1 LWGLNMAEVRIS
13 NLSWGGAGLGRIE
26 GKVIFVPQT
35 LPGEV
40 VQVELLYSKKN
51 YGQGKLIRILEPSP
65 DRIEPACSFYQ
76 ECGGCQL
83 QHLAM
88 DKQVKEKERLFRQ
101 VLDHVLNTK
110 ETLVYPTLI
119 SPATYGYRHRLR
131 LKTAWKNN
139 RFTLGFFRP
148 KSHDLVPIDHCL
160 LANQEVNEVLGILQE
175 KIPDLKQTQ
184 WTPEIELQGFDRPRR
199 RGIVFSSPKKL
210 SRSQQKRITEGLF
223 SDLKLN
229 YLLFHDSSHFPLVGE
244 NPLTLEKDSLEFTFP
259 ALDTGL
265 GQDIRLTCYPLVFTQ
280 ANQELNR
287 RLIAQLLSRNL
298 FDERDIILDLYCGLG
313 NFALPVS
320 LKVKKIIGLE
330 GFPLA
335 VANARLNQKINQ
347 IFNCT
352 FIQAKVEKGIQRS
365 NLRNLPISMVILD
378 PPRTGARE
386 IIPFLDVWN
395 LKGILYISCD
405 PMTLVRDLA
414 QLVERGWKVKW
425 SQPVDFFPQT
435 FHLESVT
442 FLKKD

>member
-1 LWGLNMAEVRIS
+1 MAEVRIS
-13 NLSWGGAGLGRIE
+13 NLSWGGAGIGRIE
-26 GKVIFVPQT
+26 GKVIFVPRT

-40 VQVELLYSKKN
+40 VQVELLHSKKN
-51 YGQGKLIRILEPSP
+51 YDQGKLIRILEPSP

-88 DKQVKEKERLFRQ
+88 DKQVQEKERLFKQ
-101 VLDHVLNTK
+101 ALDQALNTK
-110 ETLVYPTLI
+110 ETLVYPALI
-119 SPATYGYRHRLR
+119 SPSIYGYRHRLH
-131 LKTAWKNN
+131 LKTVWKNN

-175 KIPDLKQTQ
+175 KIPDLKPAQ

-229 YLLFHDSSHFPLVGE
+229 YLLFHDSSHFSLVGE
-244 NPLTLEKDSLEFTFP
+244 NLLTLEKDSLEFTFP

-280 ANQELNR
+280 ANQGLNK

-298 FDERDIILDLYCGLG
+298 FDEQDIILDLYCGLG
-313 NFALPVS
+313 NFTLPVS

-335 VANARLNQKINQ
+335 VANARLNRKINQ

-352 FIQAKVEKGIQRS
+352 FIQARVEKGIQRS

-386 IIPFLDVWN
+386 IIPFLEVWN

-414 QLVERGWKVKW
+414 HLKERGWKVMW